1 MKNNHISIG
10 DQIVELRQT
19 HKIQQGELAKAI
31 DMHQSVLNRI
41 ERGLRSARD
50 EEIRDIAIYF
60 DISADTLLS
69 IPHQEHTATLELSND
84 EIALLQKFRELDDRG
99 REAVVST
106 ITREYRYVK

>member
-31 DMHQSVLNRI
+31 NIHQSVLNRI
-41 ERGLRSARD
+41 EKGLRPARD

-69 IPHQEHTATLELSND
+69 IPHQNSIATFELSND
-84 EIALLQKFRELDDRG
+84 EISMLQKFRELDDRG

>member
-10 DQIVELRQT
+10 KQIVELRQI

-69 IPHQEHTATLELSND
+69 IPRQKHTATLELSSD
-84 EIALLQKFRELDDRG
+84 EISMLQKFRELDDRG
-99 REAVVST
+99 RDAVVST
-106 ITREYRYVK
+106 ISREYRYVI

>member
-1 MKNNHISIG
+1 MKKNTITIG
-10 DQIVELRQT
+10 EQIVELRQT

-41 ERGLRSARD
+41 EKGLRSARG

-69 IPHQEHTATLELSND
+69 IPRNTSKATLEMSS
-84 EIALLQKFRELDDRG
+84 EEVALLQKFRELDDRG
-99 REAVVST
+99 RDAVIST
-106 ITREYRYVK
+106 ITREYRYVI